1 MHDEFLHHI
10 SLLPII
16 LWQCEK
22 KLLILGGKLKLN
34 FSQFFINFNSIF
46 SFAKNS
52 PPKSLERYILYFF
65 ESIFENK
72 KTKKGNLSNSSLPRG
87 NLFNDQVKNRKQEL
101 DIFVI
106 IRFSIL
112 WSFFYIF
119 YLTIWRK
126 YLIFDTHFLFDDDEI
141 FSKLYFFWIRL
152 MVLNT
157 GLFCQPNFWIMNR
170 SSTEVFHFTA
180 FT

>member
-1 MHDEFLHHI
+1 MGKEAFDTEWKIEIEFF
-10 SLLPII
+10 PI
-16 LWQCEK
+16 
-22 KLLILGGKLKLN
+22 
-34 FSQFFINFNSIF
+34 FINFNSIF

-87 NLFNDQVKNRKQEL
+87 NLFNDQVKNRKREL
-101 DIFVI
+101 
-106 IRFSIL
+106 
-112 WSFFYIF
+112 YIF
-119 YLTIWRK
+119 CDNKIFYFLVIFFFNFCLTIRRK

>member
-1 MHDEFLHHI
+1 MGKEAFDTEWKIEIEFF
-10 SLLPII
+10 PI
-16 LWQCEK
+16 
-22 KLLILGGKLKLN
+22 
-34 FSQFFINFNSIF
+34 FINFNSIF

-52 PPKSLERYILYFF
+52 PPKGFERYILYFF

-87 NLFNDQVKNRKQEL
+87 NLFNDQVKNRKREL
-101 DIFVI
+101 
-106 IRFSIL
+106 
-112 WSFFYIF
+112 YIF
-119 YLTIWRK
+119 CDNKIFYFLVIFFFNFCLTIRRK

>member
-1 MHDEFLHHI
+1 MRKEAFDTGWKIEIEFF
-10 SLLPII
+10 PI
-16 LWQCEK
+16 
-22 KLLILGGKLKLN
+22 
-34 FSQFFINFNSIF
+34 FINFNSIF

-52 PPKSLERYILYFF
+52 PPKGFERYILYFF

-119 YLTIWRK
+119 YLTI
-126 YLIFDTHFLFDDDEI
+126 
-141 FSKLYFFWIRL
+141 
-152 MVLNT
+152 
-157 GLFCQPNFWIMNR
+157 
-170 SSTEVFHFTA
+170 
-180 FT
+180 